1 MSMPKTEHLS
11 QRLYLQIA
19 DKLADLV
26 NNDQVKVGERF
37 AAERELAADF
47 GVSRS
52 TIREAMIALEVSGL
66 VEIRSGSGIY
76 ALAPSRKLNSSIA
89 QEDMPGPFEVLE
101 ARMLIEA
108 ESAKLAAERISNDEL
123 LQLKQLLLAMT
134 KAVEAK
140 DIEEAER
147 IDHAFHLAIVTATR
161 NSALIPIYEWL
172 WQVRELSEV
181 SKRFHLKLRDKG
193 STPKIDE
200 HKAVCDALMQRDGD
214 KAKAAIQTHI
224 SQVLSRLSECSL
236 V

>member
-1 MSMPKTEHLS
+1 MSNTEHLS

-19 DKLADLV
+19 DKLAELV
-26 NNDQVKVGERF
+26 KNGDVKVGARF

-76 ALAPSRKLNSSIA
+76 ALDPSRKMSSSIA
-89 QEDMPGPFEVLE
+89 NEDMPGPFEVLE
-101 ARMLIEA
+101 ARMLLEA

-123 LQLKQLLLAMT
+123 LQLKQLLVSMSV
-134 KAVEAK
+134 AVKEG
-140 DIEEAER
+140 DIEEAEK
-147 IDHAFHLAIVTATR
+147 IDHAFHLAIITATR
-161 NSALIPIYEWL
+161 NGALVPIYEWL

-181 SKRFHLKLRDKG
+181 SKRFHLKLRNKG
-193 STPKIDE
+193 STPKLDE
-200 HKAVCDALMQRDGD
+200 HQAVCDALMQRDGE
-214 KAKAAIQTHI
+214 KAKAAIMAH
-224 SQVLSRLSECSL
+224 LSKVMGRLSACTL

>member
-1 MSMPKTEHLS
+1 MSNTEHLS

-19 DKLADLV
+19 DKLAELV
-26 NNDQVKVGERF
+26 KNGEVKVGARF
-37 AAERELAADF
+37 AAERDLAAEF

-76 ALAPSRKLNSSIA
+76 ALDPSRKMSSTIA
-89 QEDMPGPFEVLE
+89 NEDMPDPFEVLE
-101 ARMLIEA
+101 ARMLLEA
-108 ESAKLAAERISNDEL
+108 ESAKMAAERISNDEL
-123 LQLKQLLLAMT
+123 LQLKQILLSMSVAI
-134 KAVEAK
+134 EQGN
-140 DIEEAER
+140 IEEAER

-161 NSALIPIYEWL
+161 NGALVPIYEWL

-200 HKAVCDALMQRDGD
+200 HKAVCDALMQRDGE
-214 KAKAAIQTHI
+214 KAKAAIEAHL
-224 SQVLSRLSECSL
+224 SNVMSRLSACTL

>member
-1 MSMPKTEHLS
+1 MPNTEHLS

-19 DKLADLV
+19 DKLAELV
-26 NNDQVKVGERF
+26 KSGEVKVGARF

-76 ALAPSRKLNSSIA
+76 ALDPSRKMSSSIA
-89 QEDMPGPFEVLE
+89 NEDMPGPFEVLE
-101 ARMLIEA
+101 ARMLLEA

-123 LQLKQLLLAMT
+123 LQLKQLLVSMSV
-134 KAVEAK
+134 AVEQG
-140 DIEEAER
+140 DIEEAEK

-161 NSALIPIYEWL
+161 NGALVPIYEWL

-193 STPKIDE
+193 STPKMDE
-200 HKAVCDALMQRDGD
+200 HIAVCDALMQRDGE
-214 KAKAAIQTHI
+214 KAKEAIMAH
-224 SQVLSRLSECSL
+224 LSKVMGRLSACTL

>member
-1 MSMPKTEHLS
+1 MSNPQYFS

-19 DKLADLV
+19 NQLAELV
-26 NNDQVKVGERF
+26 KSGEVKVGERF

-76 ALAPSRKLNSSIA
+76 ALLPSRKLSSSIA

-123 LQLKQLLLAMT
+123 LHLQQLLLSMT
-134 KAVEAK
+134 RAVDANN
-140 DIEEAER
+140 IEDAER

-214 KAKAAIQTHI
+214 KAKAAIETHLT
-224 SQVLSRLSECSL
+224 QVLSRLAECSL